1 MGFQDHI
8 DNVFFQDDRLWIA
21 YGGQYSA
28 AGTHAS
34 CPERFIG
41 RAYVNSVEW
50 DISDLAQCEQG
61 IGCPVSSTFTDLQF
75 NVPDGCLT
83 YGMTAQKN
91 GGRGIVTSF
100 PPTRENSYRGE
111 LEISDDGFGGAD
123 VFDVTVTVTCQNGG
137 GAASFTGSTGSQ
149 NVRLSCV
156 HQSQREATT
165 AQSQFAEGS
174 ACRMGRVEVYNPNVR
189 HENGIGQ
196 GTWGTVCG
204 HYYWDND
211 EAANVVCRNLGFASG
226 VMYTFGATRL
236 LPTLPIVAGFQ
247 TCQGGET
254 NILQCTPG
262 GAPQD
267 PDCWI
272 GCRGADGIMGTADD
286 SIDPT
291 CAHNIDVK

>member
-100 PPTRENSYRGE
+100 PPTR
-111 LEISDDGFGGAD
+111 AP
-123 VFDVTVTVTCQNGG
+123 V
-137 GAASFTGSTGSQ
+137 AAFA
-149 NVRLSCV
+149 VV
-156 HQSQREATT
+156 HRA
-165 AQSQFAEGS
+165 
-174 ACRMGRVEVYNPNVR
+174 
-189 HENGIGQ
+189 
-196 GTWGTVCG
+196 
-204 HYYWDND
+204 
-211 EAANVVCRNLGFASG
+211 
-226 VMYTFGATRL
+226 
-236 LPTLPIVAGFQ
+236 
-247 TCQGGET
+247 
-254 NILQCTPG
+254 
-262 GAPQD
+262 
-267 PDCWI
+267 
-272 GCRGADGIMGTADD
+272 
-286 SIDPT
+286 
-291 CAHNIDVK
+291 